1 MTGKKNFSCITLG
14 RIIQDGIMF
23 SFAATICAG
32 LLRYANI
39 KPGEI
44 VVDPMCGGGSIP
56 IEGNYHIHI
65 PMWKNMSI

>member
-1 MTGKKNFSCITLG
+1 
-14 RIIQDGIMF
+14 MF

-56 IEGNYHIHI
+56 IEGNHHIHI
-65 PMWKNMSI
+65 PMWQNMSI

>member
-1 MTGKKNFSCITLG
+1 
-14 RIIQDGIMF
+14 MF

-56 IEGNYHIHI
+56 IEGNHHIQ
-65 PMWKNMSI
+65 MWQNMSI